1 MVELVLVKTRGFLGT
16 MYHRSE
22 RTKITISILP
32 SDQSQES
39 SHLHS
44 TEAFSR
50 YSYDKLQKGK
60 KKKKMHV
67 RLYRITE
74 QLRLE

>member
-39 SHLHS
+39 SHLHRL
-44 TEAFSR
+44 FHDIPMI
-50 YSYDKLQKGK
+50 SYKKVK
-60 KKKKMHV
+60 KKKKCM
-67 RLYRITE
+67 
-74 QLRLE
+74 